1 MPGKEAENP
10 LKSSALSKN
19 SFLKQ
24 DSLGKDHSLNSEV
37 FIIKSIQLSY
47 SRYTI
52 ENHSLSSSD

>member
-24 DSLGKDHSLNSEV
+24 DSLGKYYSLNSEV

-47 SRYTI
+47 IRYTI